1 MSAPGAGPETGLEP
15 AVGSVLVKTHDLVKD
30 FTSRRSTHTALDHV
44 TLQVAAGTSLGVV
57 GESGSGKTTLVRCM
71 LGLLKAT
78 SGSVVFDG
86 TEVTRMST
94 RQRRAMRRR
103 VGMVFQNPVMALN
116 PRMSVEE
123 CVAEPLRL
131 HTDLR
136 GADLARAVG
145 EAMESVALPQA
156 YRSRLPHQLSG
167 GQCQRVGIARAI
179 AAGPEMLILDEPT
192 SALDVSVQAQILNL
206 LTDLRAERGLTF
218 VMISHSL
225 DVVRYLSDHIVVMHE
240 GRIVEEGAAAEV
252 LTRPQHDY
260 TRNLVA
266 ACPTIESDSLRSSL
280 ESQEESLT

>member
-1 MSAPGAGPETGLEP
+1 MKAAQNASPRSAGHP
-15 AVGSVLVKTHDLVKD
+15 LVATRDLVYE
-30 FTSRRSTHTALDHV
+30 FTSRRSSHTALDHV
-44 TLQVAAGTSLGVV
+44 TLEVGHGASLGVV

-71 LGLLKAT
+71 LGLLKPAG
-78 SGSVVFDG
+78 GSVLFDG
-86 TEVTRMST
+86 ADVTRMST
-94 RQRRAMRRR
+94 QELRAMRRR

-136 GADLARAVG
+136 GADLSRAVG
-145 EAMESVALPQA
+145 EAMESVALPRD

-167 GQCQRVGIARAI
+167 GQCQRVGIARAL

-206 LTDLRAERGLTF
+206 LTDLRAERELTF

-225 DVVRYLSDHIVVMHE
+225 DVVRYLSDHVVVMLQ
-240 GRIVEEGAAAEV
+240 GRIVEEGAAVDV
-252 LTRPQHDY
+252 LANPQHDY
-260 TRNLVA
+260 TRHLVA
-266 ACPTIESDSLRSSL
+266 ACPTVESDSLRSAL
-280 ESQEESLT
+280 ESREEAVT

>member
-1 MSAPGAGPETGLEP
+1 MSARETGLET
-15 AVGSVLVKTHDLVKD
+15 GSVLVSTRDLVKE
-30 FTSRRSTHTALDHV
+30 FTSRRSSHTALDHV
-44 TLQVAAGTSLGVV
+44 TVQVATGTSLGVV

-94 RQRRAMRRR
+94 RELRAMRRR

-116 PRMSVEE
+116 PRMNVEE

-145 EAMESVALPQA
+145 EAMDSVALPQG
-156 YRSRLPHQLSG
+156 YRDRLPHQLSG
-167 GQCQRVGIARAI
+167 GQCQRVGIARAL

-225 DVVRYLSDHIVVMHE
+225 DVVRYLSDQLVVMLE
-240 GRIVEEGAAAEV
+240 GRIVEEGAAADV

-280 ESQEESLT
+280 ESQKEALT

>member
-1 MSAPGAGPETGLEP
+1 MNAPAP
-15 AVGSVLVKTHDLVKD
+15 ALVSTRDLVHE

-44 TLQVAAGTSLGVV
+44 TLEIAKGASLGVV

-71 LGLLKAT
+71 LGLLKPT
-78 SGSVVFDG
+78 SGSVTFDG
-86 TEVTRMST
+86 AEVTTMST
-94 RQRRAMRRR
+94 RQLRAMRRR

-145 EAMESVALPQA
+145 EALESVALPQA

-167 GQCQRVGIARAI
+167 GQCQRVGIARAL

-206 LTDLRAERGLTF
+206 LTDLRAERDLTF

-225 DVVRYLSDHIVVMHE
+225 DVVRYLAERVVVMLD
-240 GRIVEEGAAAEV
+240 GRIVEEGAAADV
-252 LTRPQHDY
+252 LAEPRHDY

-266 ACPTIESDSLRSSL
+266 ACPTIESDSLRSAL
-280 ESQEESLT
+280 ESREEAVT

>member
-1 MSAPGAGPETGLEP
+1 MNAPRIAAQEAPQQP
-15 AVGSVLVKTHDLVKD
+15 LVSTRDLVHE
-30 FTSRRSTHTALDHV
+30 FTSRRSSHTALDHV
-44 TLQVAAGTSLGVV
+44 TLEIAKGASLGVV

-71 LGLLKAT
+71 LGLLKPT
-78 SGSVVFDG
+78 GGSVTFDG
-86 TEVTRMST
+86 AEVTRMST
-94 RQRRAMRRR
+94 RQLRAMRRR

-145 EAMESVALPQA
+145 EALESVALPQT

-167 GQCQRVGIARAI
+167 GQCQRVGIARAL

-206 LTDLRAERGLTF
+206 LTDLRAERDLTF

-225 DVVRYLSDHIVVMHE
+225 DVVRYLSEHVVVMLE
-240 GRIVEEGAAAEV
+240 GRIVEEGSAVDVLAE
-252 LTRPQHDY
+252 PQHAY

-266 ACPTIESDSLRSSL
+266 ACPTIESDSLRSAL
-280 ESQEESLT
+280 ANREEALK

>member
-1 MSAPGAGPETGLEP
+1 MNAQGTGATGSV
-15 AVGSVLVKTHDLVKD
+15 AGSVLVSTNDLVKE
-30 FTSRRSTHTALDHV
+30 FTSRRSSHTALDRV
-44 TLQVAAGTSLGVV
+44 TLEVAKGTSLGVV

-86 TEVTRMST
+86 AEVTRMST
-94 RQRRAMRRR
+94 RQLRAMRRR

-167 GQCQRVGIARAI
+167 GQCQRVGIARAL

-206 LTDLRAERGLTF
+206 LTDLRAERDLTF

-225 DVVRYLSDHIVVMHE
+225 DVVRYLSDRIVVMLE
-240 GRIVEEGAAAEV
+240 GRIVEEGAAADV
-252 LTRPQHDY
+252 LTHPRHDY

-266 ACPTIESDSLRSSL
+266 ACPTIESDSLRSALDSR
-280 ESQEESLT
+280 EEAHK

>member
-1 MSAPGAGPETGLEP
+1 MAPESASAHGQGHP
-15 AVGSVLVKTHDLVKD
+15 LVSTRDLVHE
-30 FTSRRSTHTALDHV
+30 FRSRRTAHTALDHV
-44 TLQVAAGTSLGVV
+44 TLEVSRGASLGVV

-71 LGLLKAT
+71 LGLLKPR
-78 SGSVVFDG
+78 SGSVTFDG
-86 TEVTRMST
+86 ADVTRMST
-94 RQRRAMRRR
+94 AQLRAMRRR

-167 GQCQRVGIARAI
+167 GQCQRVGIARAL

-206 LTDLRAERGLTF
+206 LTDLRAERDLTF

-225 DVVRYLSDHIVVMHE
+225 DVVRYLSDHVVVMLE
-240 GRIVEEGAAAEV
+240 GRIVEEGAAADV
-252 LTRPQHDY
+252 LAEPRHDY

-266 ACPTIESDSLRSSL
+266 ACPTIESDSLRSAL
-280 ESQEESLT
+280 ESREEAVT

>member
-1 MSAPGAGPETGLEP
+1 MNSPRDPAQDAPQQP
-15 AVGSVLVKTHDLVKD
+15 LVSTRDLVHE
-30 FTSRRSTHTALDHV
+30 FTSRRSSHTALDHV
-44 TLQVAAGTSLGVV
+44 TLEIAKGASLGVV

-71 LGLLKAT
+71 LGLLKPT
-78 SGSVVFDG
+78 GGSVMFDG
-86 TEVTRMST
+86 AEVTRMST
-94 RQRRAMRRR
+94 RQLRAMRRR

-145 EAMESVALPQA
+145 EALESVALPQT

-167 GQCQRVGIARAI
+167 GQCQRVGIARAL

-206 LTDLRAERGLTF
+206 LTDLRAERDLTF

-225 DVVRYLSDHIVVMHE
+225 DVVRYLSEHVVVMLE
-240 GRIVEEGAAAEV
+240 GRIVEEGSAVDVLAE
-252 LTRPQHDY
+252 PQHAY

-266 ACPTIESDSLRSSL
+266 ACPTIESDSLRSAL
-280 ESQEESLT
+280 ANREEARK